1 MAVAWFRDGFTYT
14 QIAHRLASE
23 FGITK
28 TRNAVAGY
36 VNRAR
41 AKGAQVPDWRTYAAC
56 ERARV
61 RAERQE
67 EKVARKKPE
76 RRLPISGVEIV
87 APTEPEPKYTGFRGS
102 LAILELRPAACCW
115 PLGDPKEDNF
125 RYCCEPAVGRY
136 CTKHAALSRQSASER
151 SENMGKYKALINER
165 KRSRYA

>member
-41 AKGAQVPDWRTYAAC
+41 AKGAQVPDRRT
-56 ERARV
+56 RV

-67 EKVARKKPE
+67 EKVAWKKPE
-76 RRLPISGVEIV
+76 RRLPISSVEIV
-87 APTEPEPKYTGFRGS
+87 APTEPEPEYTGFRGS
-102 LAILELRPAACCW
+102 LAILDLRTAACCW

-125 RYCCEPAVGRY
+125 RYCCAPAVGRY

-151 SENMGKYKALINER
+151 STNTAKYKALLKER
-165 KRSRYA
+165 RSSRYA